1 MDLSDTGRPSLRYQG
16 GTPVQQRKQAKAE
29 NGEDF
34 GTLDEFCTV
43 TSKNISQATQRKS
56 AETPVT

>member
-1 MDLSDTGRPSLRYQG
+1 MDLSDTGRPSLRYLV

-34 GTLDEFCTV
+34 STLDKFCTV